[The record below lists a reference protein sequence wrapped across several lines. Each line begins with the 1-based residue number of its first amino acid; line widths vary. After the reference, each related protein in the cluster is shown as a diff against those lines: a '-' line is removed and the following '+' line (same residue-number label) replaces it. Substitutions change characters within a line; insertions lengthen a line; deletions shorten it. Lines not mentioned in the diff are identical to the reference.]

1 MNVMALLARN
11 FVRQNR
17 WLLLAFVLWP
27 FLLGAF
33 EWSPHHAADPET
45 VAGLLKQEIF
55 YGVVVVQFLASS
67 AIYNEKRSRRIVGV
81 LSKAVSRAEYL
92 VGLLL
97 ACGVFAV
104 IYFGAV
110 AASLIWL
117 VRYSTPL
124 LIECGALMVNAVCAV
139 LWTGS
144 LALLFSTLLHPIA
157 AASFAG
163 AAAFAPFAVSN
174 PNVMLAPAAHLME
187 AAGSF
192 AATVPWNALMA
203 AACESVAFLVC
214 ATQVFSSRDITVSIE

>member
-1 MNVMALLARN
+1 MSITVLLARN

-17 WLLLAFVLWP
+17 WLLIAFVLWP

-33 EWSPHHAADPET
+33 EWSPHHSADPET
-45 VAGLLKQEIF
+45 VAGLLRQEIF

-67 AIYNEKRSRRIVGV
+67 AIYNEKRSRRIIGV

-97 ACGVFAV
+97 ACAVFAL

-124 LIECGALMVNAVCAV
+124 LVQCGTLMVCAVCAV
-139 LWTGS
+139 LWAAS

-163 AAAFAPFAVSN
+163 AAAFAPFALSHPSVI
-174 PNVMLAPAAHLME
+174 LAPAAHLME

-192 AATVPWNALMA
+192 ATALHWKALIA
-203 AACESVAFLVC
+203 ALAEAVAFLVC
-214 ATQVFSSRDITVSIE
+214 ATQVFRSRDVTVNIE